1 MISVE
6 DLNRCIDKLATINAR
21 TDDSTIKQLTIEI
34 GYVLKEEFD
43 ILKEWNS
50 QFGNKEVPNIDVKKL
65 IQDNSQLVLEN
76 SKLHKINLQL
86 KQMVDA
92 KLPHFE
98 DMFNNI
104 NKKISGIS
112 EIINA

>member
-34 GYVLKEEFD
+34 VYVLKEEFD

-50 QFGNKEVPNIDVKKL
+50 QFGNKEVPKIDVKKL

-86 KQMVDA
+86 KQMVDT
-92 KLPHFE
+92 KIPHFE
-98 DMFNNI
+98 DMFSNI
-104 NKKISGIS
+104 NKKINGIS